1 MEAGERAPM
10 ASTRLFSGLPPKRL
24 RARHFLYSSFAG
36 EAFTSCSRPVLKDDS
51 TSKELM
57 SMDMEPRNGMKRSC
71 GGGEGTRRVRGVA
84 AGSGGVVGTSA
95 GFPTTGLEDRG
106 TYRRRRVF
114 SGVCASVGVSDINGC
129 PDIAASATREAVP
142 GSRLGVLDGA
152 LVLRE
157 RAFRPRGGRPWRLHK
172 AVATKSNVQQSC
184 PALLRCLRLDVAL
197 SAGAKTASPAACL
210 PLGTMEGQDAAG
222 SAGAPLY
229 AFNIEVRAHPS
240 YCDRTLHRFPR

>member
-1 MEAGERAPM
+1 MCRPPQASRRGPELLRLATYSKRRLFPLSPSRFDAEAEAAAVEAGERAPM

-84 AGSGGVVGTSA
+84 AGSGGVAGTSA

-152 LVLRE
+152 LVL
-157 RAFRPRGGRPWRLHK
+157 
-172 AVATKSNVQQSC
+172 
-184 PALLRCLRLDVAL
+184 
-197 SAGAKTASPAACL
+197 
-210 PLGTMEGQDAAG
+210 
-222 SAGAPLY
+222 
-229 AFNIEVRAHPS
+229 
-240 YCDRTLHRFPR
+240 